1 MIDPQ
6 GPGACERKRDP
17 LRSRD
22 SPQTTRSR
30 WLDVGPIGVVADEEF
45 CKLLAVRKLIG
56 HPAG

>member
-1 MIDPQ
+1 L
-6 GPGACERKRDP
+6 A
-17 LRSRD
+17 S
-22 SPQTTRSR
+22 TTLFS